1 MKKILLFLFSII
13 ILSACTLS
21 ATQEKKLNESLSVY
35 VNARNECL
43 VVSYV
48 AFTYPEIVLNYKSQS
63 DSIFKAAFDCNSDT
77 LYLQDP
83 TVRGTKKEKETIHV
97 KYDLD
102 VFNKNTG
109 ERQLEKHTLFAISE
123 DNGSSWFF
131 MNKKE
136 YVDKTMLPNF
146 KRLFFE

>member
-1 MKKILLFLFSII
+1 MQKIIFFLVSTV
-13 ILSACTLS
+13 ILGACTLS
-21 ATQEKKLNESLSVY
+21 ATQEKKLNESLSAY

-48 AFTYPEIVLNYKSQS
+48 AFTYPEIVKNYKSQS
-63 DSIFKAAFDCNSDT
+63 DSVFKAAFDCNNDT
-77 LYLQDP
+77 LYIQDP
-83 TVRGTKKEKETIHV
+83 TVIKTLKEKKTIHV

-109 ERQLEKHTLFAISE
+109 ERLIEKHTLYAISE
-123 DNGSSWFF
+123 DNGASWFF
-131 MNKKE
+131 MDNNE
-136 YVDKTMLPNF
+136 YVNKTLLPNF